1 MTKQLTH
8 VDCFSGVGGFC
19 TGLNA
24 AGFKTLFAIEKVQSC
39 VDTYSFNHPDVHVI
53 KSDIR
58 EVREEDLKKLAPFE
72 VDLVTAGMP
81 CETFSTAG
89 SKSRSFYDHR
99 QTLYL
104 QGIRVALAVNAK
116 IILFENVPGI
126 LSKRISESSQTLI
139 VDELRRE
146 LRKAGFRFQIEI
158 VLSAEDFGVPQKRQR
173 FFLMA
178 TRCANTMLQ
187 APIAAFKKRVTV
199 DEAISDLPLVQANEL
214 DTLRPYQKTISPY
227 AKLMRNST
235 FWQLPKWNKSRSL
248 VSYHTPPK
256 HRPGTLK
263 RFELIEQG
271 EGLRDLFMKFDES
284 QIKVLQDQKI
294 LPNKWY
300 IQRNRRL
307 LGGEP
312 SVTVTSHCLDEI
324 LHPRQ
329 DRAITV
335 REAARLQSFPD
346 GYEIVGGP
354 LICPHVY
361 ETQDKYEQ
369 IGDAVP
375 PLLAY
380 EWGLAVRRALGID
393 GFQLCERKVTY
404 AA

>member
-1 MTKQLTH
+1 MNEQPTH

-39 VDTYSFNHPDVHVI
+39 VDTYSHNHPDIHVI

-58 EVREEDLKKLAPFE
+58 EVSDEVLKKLAGCE

-89 SKSRSFYDHR
+89 SKSRSSYDHR
-99 QTLYL
+99 QTLFL

-116 IILFENVPGI
+116 VILFENVPGI

-139 VDELRRE
+139 VDQLRRE
-146 LRKAGFRFQIEI
+146 LRKAGYRFQIEI
-158 VLSAEDFGVPQKRQR
+158 ILSAEDFGIPQKRQR

-178 TRCANTMLQ
+178 SRCADVMLQ
-187 APIAAFKKRVTV
+187 APIPSNKKYVTS
-199 DEAISDLPLVQANEL
+199 DEAICDLPIVEANEP
-214 DTLRPYQKTISPY
+214 DIPRPYLKTVSQY
-227 AKLMRNST
+227 SLLMRNVG
-235 FWQLPKWNKSRSL
+235 FWKLPKWKKLSSTI
-248 VSYHTPPK
+248 SYHIPPK
-256 HRPGTLK
+256 HRATTLK

-271 EGLRDLFMKFDES
+271 EGLRDLFMKFTEA
-284 QIKVLQDQKI
+284 KVKALQMQKI

-380 EWGLAVRRALGID
+380 EWGLAIRRALGID
-393 GFQLCERKVTY
+393 GFQLCDKRVTY